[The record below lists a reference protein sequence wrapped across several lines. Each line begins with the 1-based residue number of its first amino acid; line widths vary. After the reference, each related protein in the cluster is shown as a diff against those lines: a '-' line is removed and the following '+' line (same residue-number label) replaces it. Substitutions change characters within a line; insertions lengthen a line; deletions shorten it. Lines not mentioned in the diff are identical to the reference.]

1 MTYILFQTFHVQL
14 SLIINRFDIMN
25 SVRRHYWLWW
35 MNNLRR
41 CRLQISKSLYSTFY
55 LSIINAESSVLVVC
69 TGLGTVKIDLKLI
82 MNENKLSQHDLG
94 TLCLESLHPQIFD
107 FACVNVNEY
116 LQRQAYQYQL
126 ERPCRPPSNKWTIG
140 IFS

>member
-1 MTYILFQTFHVQL
+1 MTYFLFQTFHKQL

-35 MNNLRR
+35 MNKLRR
-41 CRLQISKSLYSTFY
+41 YQISKYLYSTFY

-82 MNENKLSQHDLG
+82 MNENKLSQLDLG
-94 TLCLESLHPQIFD
+94 TLCLESLHPKILHVPMSMKIFKD
-107 FACVNVNEY
+107 KHPNFRWRDHIQTPVCRET
-116 LQRQAYQYQL
+116 LTPLIFYQ
-126 ERPCRPPSNKWTIG
+126 
-140 IFS
+140 